1 MQFLSDKIMDN
12 LQQLNSIGSGGLFPI
27 KLTKAKDQDGNIKM
41 IPKLE
46 VHTDD
51 QGKEYWV
58 PVMEQKTDEE
68 GNLVFYPQRDA
79 QGNIIYDASGNP
91 IPDTNNPW
99 MIPVMVERVGW
110 YPVYGDINLVK
121 QNLIGLLSY
130 MIGQKIRSEYYGTL
144 MWDSIEEPNT
154 IALGVILRKY
164 LSDSIKAWEPRL
176 IAMDLRCIR
185 QFDSI
190 HLVLKFAIK
199 DSRSI
204 YDLDFSYNPQ
214 TNSIYV
220 NH

>member
-27 KLTKAKDQDGNIKM
+27 KLTVSKDKDGNPRM

-46 VHTDD
+46 VKTDSNGD
-51 QGKEYWV
+51 TYWS

-68 GNLVFYPQRDA
+68 GNPVFYPQRDA
-79 QGNIIYDASGNP
+79 QGNLIYDASGNT

-99 MIPVMVERVGW
+99 MIPVMVEKVGW
-110 YPVYGDINLVK
+110 YPVFGDVALIK

-130 MIGQKIRSEYYGTL
+130 MIGQKIRSEYYGTPL
-144 MWDSIEEPNT
+144 WESIEEPNT
-154 IALGVILRKY
+154 IVLGTILRKY
-164 LSDSIKAWEPRL
+164 LSDAIRSWEPRL
-176 IAMDLRCIR
+176 IAMNLRCIR
-185 QFDSI
+185 QGASLRI
-190 HLVLKFAIK
+190 SLKFAIR
-199 DSRSI
+199 DSKSI

-214 TNSIYV
+214 TSSIYV